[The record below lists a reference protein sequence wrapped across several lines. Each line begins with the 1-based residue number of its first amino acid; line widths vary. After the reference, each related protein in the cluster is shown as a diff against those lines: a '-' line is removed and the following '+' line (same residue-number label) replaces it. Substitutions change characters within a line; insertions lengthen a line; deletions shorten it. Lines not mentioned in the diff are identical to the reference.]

1 MIILRNKRNM
11 VRHHA
16 RKDDPDYRAQR
27 QASRVRFYEANKARV
42 RAVSNAWTAEWRT
55 RNADALRAYDR
66 AYRQQNPDQVRA
78 KNQRRRALMLAAW
91 DEDVD
96 LAQLFDRDAGVC
108 GICHTSVDPTAVW
121 PDKMSKTL
129 DHIVPLSRG
138 GRHSWA
144 NAQLAHAVCNSR
156 KNNSV

>member
-1 MIILRNKRNM
+1 MIILRNKRSNAH
-11 VRHHA
+11 HHA
-16 RKDDPDYRAQR
+16 QKEDAAYKAQR
-27 QASRVRFYEANKARV
+27 QAARVRFYEANKERV
-42 RAVSNAWTAEWRT
+42 RAASNAWTAEWRT
-55 RNADALRAYDR
+55 RNADALREYDR
-66 AYRQQNPDQVRA
+66 AYRRNNPDQVRA
-78 KNQRRRALMLAAW
+78 KNQRRRAQMLAAW

-96 LAQLFDRDAGVC
+96 LVQLFDRDAGMC
-108 GICHTSVDPTAVW
+108 GICRQPVDPKVAW